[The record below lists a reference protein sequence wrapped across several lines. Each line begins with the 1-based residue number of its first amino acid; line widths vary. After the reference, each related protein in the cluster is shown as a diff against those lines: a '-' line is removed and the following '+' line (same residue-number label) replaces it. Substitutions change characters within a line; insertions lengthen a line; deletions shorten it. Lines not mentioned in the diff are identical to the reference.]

1 VKSVDRILGENDD
14 PYWDSR
20 FGKKMDLANDAVNL
34 TILAKKPGF
43 KITGEDSNRVSNLAH
58 AAINSLVL
66 VRPIVDFLAYVKKS
80 QTYQRMEF
88 STQVTCIELL
98 IALNQLNARTVTKL
112 IDSIPNFPL
121 SELVAHMTDRIP
133 EIEQLVVRDK
143 LAKKDYL
150 LKFPEVADDWA
161 MNGWIDWL
169 DT

>member
-1 VKSVDRILGENDD
+1 MKSVDRILGENDD
-14 PYWDSR
+14 PYWGR
-20 FGKKMDLANDAVNL
+20 LGEKMDLANDAVNL

-43 KITGEDSNRVSNLAH
+43 KITGKDSNRVSNLTH
-58 AAINSLVL
+58 AARNSLVL
-66 VRPIVDFLAYVKKS
+66 VRPIVDFLAYVKKG
-80 QTYQRMEF
+80 QTYHRMAF
-88 STQVTCIELL
+88 STQVTCVELL

-112 IDSIPNFPL
+112 VDSIPNFPL
-121 SELVAHMTDRIP
+121 SELVARMTNRIP